1 MNLGF
6 NLMKT
11 SRLVTLFFDR
21 KLKSVGVSSNQFYT
35 LLALSKSRKN
45 ITDYAKELGM
55 ERTTLSR
62 NLRTL
67 KKFGLVIRNE
77 GYTITESGKET
88 LEKCEKI
95 MDNAHNELSYLYIDE
110 DENKSNF
117 DVINH
122 VLEENLEI
130 LKSTIGVLNGKTY
143 KNR

>member
-1 MNLGF
+1 MNLCF

-11 SRLVTLFFDR
+11 NRIVTLFFDR
-21 KLKSVGVSSNQFYT
+21 KLKSVGISSNQFYT

-45 ITDYAKELGM
+45 IADYARELGM

-67 KKFGLVIRNE
+67 KKFGLVVRNE

-95 MDNAHNELSYLYIDE
+95 MDNAHIELINKLHGSFYPFRTSSSLINNLTKIESVIGELNER
-110 DENKSNF
+110 NKP
-117 DVINH
+117 
-122 VLEENLEI
+122 
-130 LKSTIGVLNGKTY
+130 
-143 KNR
+143 